1 MSGVKEAVLK
11 LVEQLP
17 EECTWD
23 DVLYEIFVRQKVD
36 AGLKD
41 AEEGRTVPHEEVFQE
56 FSHENNSVD

>member
-23 DVLYEIFVRQKVD
+23 DVLI
-36 AGLKD
+36 L
-41 AEEGRTVPHEEVFQE
+41 AEA
-56 FSHENNSVD
+56 

>member
-23 DVLYEIFVRQKVD
+23 DVLYEIFVRQKVE

-41 AEEGRTVPHEEVFQE
+41 AEAGRTVSHEEVFDE
-56 FSHENNSVD
+56 FSHAQNPLD